1 MNRRTL
7 LLAGAFA
14 LAGCLG
20 SADGEGGN
28 GPGTDPDT
36 EPTTDLDVSEDVL
49 GELVEGNTR
58 FAFDLYDYL
67 RESEEGNLLASPYSV
82 SVALAMTYAGARGE
96 TEVQIAEA
104 MRFSLGDDV
113 HPAFAALYHALDAR
127 SEAGENE
134 GGESEA
140 ADGTEED
147 DPFELAG
154 ANAAWGLE
162 RYPYRE
168 EYLELVERY
177 YGAGFRTVDFEGDPE
192 TAREEINAWIAER
205 TEERIEDLLP
215 EGSIDELTRL
225 VLTNALFFRA
235 TWAEPFD
242 EGRTEEAP
250 FTALDGTVEEVPTMR
265 RDGRFPYAEIGGH
278 RAIELPYV
286 GEEVGMV
293 VVLPAEGEFER
304 VEAELDTGRFA
315 TLDGALEQR
324 EGSIALP
331 RFEFE
336 SRFALG
342 EALSALGMPVAFDER
357 EANFD
362 GIAPLEE
369 LEGNLYVDDIYHE
382 TFIAVDE
389 TGTEAAAATGVV
401 IDVESAPTDP
411 FEMVVDR
418 PFLFAVRDR
427 PTGTVLFL
435 GRAVDA
441 APAQ

>member
-7 LLAGAFA
+7 LLSGAVLA

-20 SADGEGGN
+20 SEDGTGTGGSDPID
-28 GPGTDPDT
+28 PGA
-36 EPTTDLDVSEDVL
+36 EPTTDLDVSEEVL
-49 GELVEGNTR
+49 ERLVEGNSR

-67 RESEEGNLLASPYSV
+67 RGEEEGNLLASPYSV

-96 TEVQIAEA
+96 TESRIAEA
-104 MRFSLGDDV
+104 MRFGLDEEL
-113 HPAFAALYHALDAR
+113 HPAFAALYHELDAR
-127 SEAGENE
+127 GEGGSDGGEAENGEEAG
-134 GGESEA
+134 
-140 ADGTEED
+140 
-147 DPFELAG
+147 DPFELAA

-162 RYPYRE
+162 SYPYRE
-168 EYLELVERY
+168 EYLELVETY

-192 TAREEINAWIAER
+192 GSREEINAWVAKR
-205 TEERIEDLLP
+205 TEDRIDDLLP

-235 TWAEPFD
+235 GWAEPFD
-242 EGRTEEAP
+242 EERTEDAP

-265 RDGRFPYAEIGGH
+265 RDGRFAYAEIDGH
-278 RAIELPYV
+278 QAIELPYV
-286 GEEVGMV
+286 GREVGMV

-304 VEAELDTGRFA
+304 LEADLNAGRFA
-315 TLDGALEQR
+315 TLDDALEER

-336 SRFALG
+336 SGFALEG
-342 EALSALGMPVAFDER
+342 ALSALGIGIAFDER
-357 EANFD
+357 KANFD

-369 LEGNLYVDDIYHE
+369 LEGNLYVDDVYHD

-401 IDVESAPTDP
+401 IDVESAPADP

-418 PFLFAVRDR
+418 SFLFAIRDR
-427 PTGTVLFL
+427 PTGSVLFL
-435 GRAVDA
+435 GRVVDA
-441 APAQ
+441 AGTQ